1 MIQLEVVRDCYHNLV
16 ISGWAQGD
24 RQDTANERAR
34 AGTHERALTCGCCS
48 EGKEGKE
55 GRERETEEL
64 AVCLTETGLVASSC
78 NEKGR
83 YVGCALFRDR
93 GLVIRRGLTGNTGV
107 CPGSH
112 TTERRVA
119 AG

>member
-1 MIQLEVVRDCYHNLV
+1 MTVTITWRFLEWHT
-16 ISGWAQGD
+16 GE

-34 AGTHERALTCGCCS
+34 AGTHEGALTCGCCS

-83 YVGCALFRDR
+83 HVGCALFKDR
-93 GLVIRRGLTGNTGV
+93 GLGDSTGV
-107 CPGSH
+107 NGQHGSVSGISH
-112 TTERRVA
+112 D
-119 AG
+119 